1 MFPPRRDSGP
11 NQTLDPPVATGEIAD
26 GAVTIPKLGYKVVG
40 VVVLQGQ
47 YNGDSVADPD
57 LVNGQILGFY
67 PTNQRSGE
75 IQIIALNIYG
85 SIRITLLAPALY
97 DSRFSVVVLRP

>member
-1 MFPPRRDSGP
+1 M
-11 NQTLDPPVATGEIAD
+11 
-26 GAVTIPKLGYKVVG
+26 
-40 VVVLQGQ
+40 VLQGQ
-47 YNGDSVADPD
+47 YNGDSVPDPD

-85 SIRITLLAPALY
+85 SVRVTLLAPALY
-97 DSRFSVVVLRP
+97 DSRFSVVVLF